1 MICSCPQAKPES
13 CTLLHFYGRIARYA
27 EAIQTAVMPV
37 LFYLSIGLQIACAVH
52 VVRTQR
58 PLYWIWLLIIGSY
71 LAVLVYVLVAVIPDL
86 RHDPRGRKALN
97 KVTGALD
104 PARQRRRVE
113 QRLQLADTVDNRRH
127 LAGECLRSGD
137 YAQAAQLYASCLKGM
152 YVDDPDLM
160 LGLAQAQAGSED
172 FSAARQTLEALKQ
185 ANPAYRSSDGHLL
198 YARALDAL
206 GEHALA
212 LEEYEALATSY
223 PGEEARYRYG
233 MLLNSQHRQADARTV
248 FQGMIDRAKL
258 APKYYRRKEQ
268 PWLDAAKKQ
277 LNALA
282 GHATAAE

>member
-1 MICSCPQAKPES
+1 
-13 CTLLHFYGRIARYA
+13 
-27 EAIQTAVMPV
+27 MPI
-37 LFYLSIGLQIACAVH
+37 LFYLSIALQIACAVH

-86 RHDPRGRKALN
+86 RHDPRGRKVLN
-97 KVTGALD
+97 RVAGTLD
-104 PARQRRRVE
+104 PARQRRQIE
-113 QRLQLADTVDNRRH
+113 KRLQLADTVDNRRH
-127 LAGECLRSGD
+127 LAGECLKTGD
-137 YAQAAQLYASCLKGM
+137 YVNAAQLYASCLKGM
-152 YVDDPDLM
+152 YADDPDLM
-160 LGLAQAQAGSED
+160 LGLAQAQSGNED
-172 FSAARQTLEALKQ
+172 FAAARQTLEALKQ
-185 ANPAYRSSDGHLL
+185 ANPTYRSSEGHLL

-233 MLLNSQHRQADARTV
+233 MLLNRQHRQADARTV
-248 FQGMIDRAKL
+248 FQGMIDRARL

-277 LNALA
+277 LNSVASS
-282 GHATAAE
+282 AAAVK